1 MRCRISNSYKI
12 LVSPSLSTQQFWT
25 KEANIKPPFFSI
37 SAHSDDDIEVTSAF
51 KIARNSSNEFGH
63 HPGLLKPSCLSTY
76 GPPMPPASTFGQG
89 GTGAGGLLG
98 GGPTPLPPSLPS
110 PQDHLGFHPMLLN
123 AQLALQAAAV
133 AAAMG
138 TSAPT
143 GGLFSSPLRTTAP
156 SLGNYLSKLGQ
167 NQNGDHGGTLHSM
180 EKMVAGINGSSS
192 TAAD

>member
-1 MRCRISNSYKI
+1 MIFK
-12 LVSPSLSTQQFWT
+12 STIF
-25 KEANIKPPFFSI
+25 IFF

-51 KIARNSSNEFGH
+51 KIARNSTNEFGH
-63 HPGLLKPSCLSTY
+63 HGLLKPSCLSTF
-76 GPPMPPASTFGQG
+76 GPPVPPGSSGYPGQSSAAG
-89 GTGAGGLLG
+89 GGGGLLG
-98 GGPTPLPPSLPS
+98 GGPTTPLPPSLPS

-138 TSAPT
+138 TSAGPA

-156 SLGNYLSKLGQ
+156 SLGSYLSKISQ
-167 NQNGDHGGTLHSM
+167 NQNGDHRGTLHSM
-180 EKMVAGINGSSS
+180 EKMVAGLNGSSS

>member
-1 MRCRISNSYKI
+1 
-12 LVSPSLSTQQFWT
+12 
-25 KEANIKPPFFSI
+25 
-37 SAHSDDDIEVTSAF
+37 
-51 KIARNSSNEFGH
+51 
-63 HPGLLKPSCLSTY
+63 
-76 GPPMPPASTFGQG
+76 
-89 GTGAGGLLG
+89 
-98 GGPTPLPPSLPS
+98 
-110 PQDHLGFHPMLLN
+110 MLLN

-143 GGLFSSPLRTTAP
+143 GAGGLFSSPLRTTAP

>member
-1 MRCRISNSYKI
+1 M
-12 LVSPSLSTQQFWT
+12 
-25 KEANIKPPFFSI
+25 
-37 SAHSDDDIEVTSAF
+37 TSAF
-51 KIARNSSNEFGH
+51 KIARNSTNEFGH
-63 HPGLLKPSCLSTY
+63 HGLLKPSCLSTF
-76 GPPMPPASTFGQG
+76 GPPVPPSSTYPGQSSAG
-89 GTGAGGLLG
+89 GGGLLG

-138 TSAPT
+138 TSAGPV

-156 SLGNYLSKLGQ
+156 SLGSYLSKISQ
-167 NQNGDHGGTLHSM
+167 NQNGDHRGTLHSM
-180 EKMVAGINGSSS
+180 EKMVAGLNGSSS

>member
-1 MRCRISNSYKI
+1 MNFNYAMLKFS
-12 LVSPSLSTQQFWT
+12 
-25 KEANIKPPFFSI
+25 FFLF

-51 KIARNSSNEFGH
+51 KIARNSNNEFGH
-63 HPGLLKPSCLSTY
+63 HGLLKPSCLSTF
-76 GPPMPPASTFGQG
+76 GPPMPPSSSYNSQSGS
-89 GTGAGGLLG
+89 GGLIG

-138 TSAPT
+138 TNAPT

-156 SLGNYLSKLGQ
+156 SLGSYLSKISQ